1 MLTSQCVKVGSNI
14 TLHCP
19 VEEEL
24 SDIVIW
30 IPNEIH
36 DHDDF
41 DGRDIT
47 DTLEVTFPSN
57 TLNDKGLVACDYRN
71 NFYYGIILIS
81 GMFNLRW
88 RIKLSQNYIF

>member
-1 MLTSQCVKVGSNI
+1 MLTSQCVKVGNSV

-24 SDIVIW
+24 SHIVIW

-41 DGRDIT
+41 DGEDIT

-57 TLNDKGLVACDYRN
+57 ILRDKDLVACDYRN
-71 NFYYGIILIS
+71 NFYYGIIIS
-81 GMFNLRW
+81 GMFNLKW
-88 RIKLSQNYIF
+88 RIKLS